1 MANVVVVG
9 SQWGDE
15 GKGKIVD
22 WLSERADVVVR
33 YQGGHNAGHTLVI
46 DGATYKLSLLPSGLV
61 RGKFSVIGN
70 GVVVDPHHFV
80 AEVDKIAGQGISVTP
95 EVLRIAENAP
105 LILSLHRE
113 LDALREDSNSG
124 LKIGTTRRGIG
135 PAYEDKVG
143 RRAIRLVDLSEPD
156 TLMPKIERLLTHHNA
171 LRRGMGLTEIEP
183 QAIHD
188 ELMAVA
194 ADILPFMDQVWR
206 VLLNDT
212 ATGELPYH
220 LGVTLGRVAA
230 AFVVAMV
237 IGSVIGVLLGI
248 HRRADQFFNPWVVL
262 FLNIPALVIIVL
274 AYIWFG
280 LNEAAAIGAVAVN
293 KIPNVVVT
301 MREGARALDPRYAEM
316 AAVYRFGPLDR
327 LRHILLPQLQP
338 YLAAASRSGIAL
350 IWKIVLVVELLG
362 RSNGVGFQIYL
373 HFQLF
378 DVAAIL
384 AYTLAFV
391 AVMLL
396 IELLLVQPVE
406 RHATRWRRR
415 PA

>member
-1 MANVVVVG
+1 MTSPG
-9 SQWGDE
+9 EDGR
-15 GKGKIVD
+15 ITT
-22 WLSERADVVVR
+22 
-33 YQGGHNAGHTLVI
+33 AG
-46 DGATYKLSLLPSGLV
+46 AALPARS
-61 RGKFSVIGN
+61 S
-70 GVVVDPHHFV
+70 
-80 AEVDKIAGQGISVTP
+80 
-95 EVLRIAENAP
+95 
-105 LILSLHRE
+105 
-113 LDALREDSNSG
+113 
-124 LKIGTTRRGIG
+124 
-135 PAYEDKVG
+135 
-143 RRAIRLVDLSEPD
+143 RRAIAVPA
-156 TLMPKIERLLTHHNA
+156 LT
-171 LRRGMGLTEIEP
+171 
-183 QAIHD
+183 
-188 ELMAVA
+188 VA
-194 ADILPFMDQVWR
+194 ASLLGLLLLWSFAAGAWPSRAFPPPDQVWR

-230 AFVVAMV
+230 AFIVAMV
-237 IGSVIGVLLGI
+237 IGSVIGILLGI
-248 HRRADQFFNPWVVL
+248 HHRADQFFNPWVVL

-301 MREGARALDPRYAEM
+301 MREGARALDSRYAEM
-316 AAVYRFGPLDR
+316 AAVYRFGPLER